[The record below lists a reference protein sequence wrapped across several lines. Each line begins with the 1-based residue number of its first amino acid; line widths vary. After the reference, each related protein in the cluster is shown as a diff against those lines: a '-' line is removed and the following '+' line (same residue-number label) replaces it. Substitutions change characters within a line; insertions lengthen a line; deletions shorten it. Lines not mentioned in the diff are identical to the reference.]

1 MTTKTDKHKTI
12 PSCIPS
18 SLRLAIL
25 AALGMASPV
34 IVAQQLPGEQPDTE
48 KEQAEKQDLGTV
60 MVTASRRSSS
70 IQDIPYNISALPGD
84 ELETLGIQ
92 DLTDVVRLVPGL
104 HMVDTGP
111 RTASQ
116 LNIRGLTVNALNS
129 NDGGST
135 GGTVAIYLD
144 ETPVDIDLKIFD
156 VERIEVLRGPQ
167 GTLYGAGSLGGAIR
181 YITNKPR
188 LGEFSTSIDTRFY
201 EIEESS
207 GISNQTTVVSNVP
220 VSKRLAVRFAG
231 QYLDE
236 KGFVDYPLVLNEQD
250 LTRFSPVQDVNN
262 ELAKTIR
269 FSAVFDVSD
278 AVQLYA
284 FHHVQDQFVGGR
296 QGVNPG
302 FQAPP
307 GTVSSGY
314 APDGFVTGSY
324 DSALRYVEPND
335 RNTRVSSLQLDWDLN
350 FADLR
355 FVTSRAAYTETG
367 QRDQTDLLLDFE
379 FGYEDYPQFR
389 SFTREDVDFE
399 STTHEL
405 RLVSKAT
412 ERLTWIAGLY
422 YNRIGSDSSSKE
434 FTPGFDDFSG
444 IAPVPNDLEYYQ
456 IDNITD
462 TEKAAYGELGWQWT
476 DDFQTTVGFRYF
488 QQEQRNRT
496 RIAFPLYDALVFND
510 YNINFG
516 ESNGDTTVDDT
527 FFKFNASYYVNPDV
541 MVYFT
546 RSEGFRK
553 GGANAVPAGGQVVIQ
568 PDELFYGP
576 DTTVNYEIG
585 THSTFADGTVTLNA
599 ALYRIN
605 WDNIQVQGITTEGA
619 IPIIK
624 NADQAAVDGVEVEGA
639 WLAFDGF
646 RASASLAWQN
656 SRLTKD
662 SPSLNGQN
670 GDQVPGVPKL
680 QATVMFDYTQHF
692 SRFDISYNW
701 ITSWT
706 DPVLTRVE
714 SDPDARWLKGYALT
728 DINIILDAGQW
739 QVMAFVD
746 NVFDKYAI
754 TGVRDPRGPNG
765 QGGLNFILKPRTIGM
780 GLRYEF

>member
-1 MTTKTDKHKTI
+1 MKTTNKPDFTTQ
-12 PSCIPS
+12 PAAFG
-18 SLRLAIL
+18 LRLAIL
-25 AALGMASPV
+25 AALGLSSPALMA
-34 IVAQQLPGEQPDTE
+34 QE
-48 KEQAEKQDLGTV
+48 KEQDKKPDDIKEEKQDLGTV
-60 MVTASRRSSS
+60 MVTASRRSTTV
-70 IQDIPYNISALPGD
+70 QDIPYNISALPGD

-92 DLTDVVRLVPGL
+92 DLSDVVRLVPGL

-111 RTASQ
+111 RSASQ

-167 GTLYGAGSLGGAIR
+167 GTLYGAGSLGGTIR
-181 YITNKPR
+181 YITNKPQ
-188 LGEFSTSIDTRFY
+188 LGQFSTSIDTRFY
-201 EIEESS
+201 EIKESS
-207 GISNQTTVVSNVP
+207 GLSNQTTLVSNLP
-220 VSKRLAVRFAG
+220 VGEKFAVRFAG

-236 KGFVDYPLVLNEQD
+236 EGFVDYPLALNEQN
-250 LTRFSPVQDVNN
+250 LTQFSPQQDVNN
-262 ELAKTIR
+262 ELAKTVRI
-269 FSAVFDVSD
+269 SALFDISD

-302 FQAPP
+302 FQPPP
-307 GTVSSGY
+307 GTVSHFYTPGN
-314 APDGFVTGSY
+314 FVTGPY

-335 RNTRVSSLQLDWDLN
+335 RNTKVSSLQLDVDVN

-355 FVTSRAAYTETG
+355 FVTSRASYTEHG
-367 QRDQTDLLLDFE
+367 QRDQTDLLYDFE

-389 SFTREDVDFE
+389 AFTREDVDFS

-405 RLVSKAT
+405 RLVSKGT
-412 ERLTWIAGLY
+412 EKLNWITGLY
-422 YNRIGSDSSSKE
+422 YNRIESDSSSKE
-434 FTPGFDDFSG
+434 FTPGFDDFAG
-444 IAPVPNDLEYYQ
+444 IDPVPDDLEYYQ
-456 IDNITD
+456 IDNIED
-462 TEKAAYGELGWQWT
+462 TEKAVYGELGWQWT

-488 QQEQRNRT
+488 EQEQQNRT

-516 ESNGDTTVDDT
+516 ESTGKTKVDDT

-585 THSTFADGTVTLNA
+585 THSTFRDGTVMLNA
-599 ALYRIN
+599 AVYHIN

-624 NADQAAVDGVEVEGA
+624 NADEAKVDGLELEA
-639 WLAFDGF
+639 TWLAFDNF
-646 RASASLAWQN
+646 KASGSLAWQN
-656 SRLTKD
+656 SRLSKD
-662 SPSLNGQN
+662 SPALNGQKD
-670 GDQVPGVPKL
+670 DQVPGVPKL

-692 SRFDISYNW
+692 EKFDVNYNW
-701 ITSWT
+701 LTSWT
-706 DPVLTRVE
+706 DPVLTKVE

-728 DINIILDAGQW
+728 DISIVLDAGNW
-739 QVMAFVD
+739 QTLLFVD

-765 QGGLNFILKPRTIGM
+765 QGGLNFIVKPRTM
-780 GLRYEF
+780 GVGFRYEF